1 MTDSELL
8 RDYIST
14 RSDASFATLVNR
26 HVHWVHAAA
35 KRQVHDATLAEDV
48 TQAVFIVLAQKA
60 QTLPKGVNL
69 PGWLFRTTRYAA
81 GTSLRTERRRKHHE
95 EKAAGM
101 KGRSNTASNDS
112 GWDQLAPILDEL
124 VARLK
129 RKDRQLVL
137 LRFYQ
142 QLPIAEVAEA
152 MGISPEAAQ
161 KRAERALNRLR
172 EMFSRRG
179 FTIASSAA
187 LAAMVV
193 STSAPVHAAL
203 AATTT
208 ANAIAAVHGGAAAS
222 ATVILAKGVGAAMA
236 SIKGSLV
243 GASIVVALVVV
254 VGTGTARVAHRE
266 AAARSSAPSLAP
278 VVTKAPGIVYR
289 LNLDRP
295 LGREWSRRH
304 LSLTG
309 DQKHKF
315 LGPFSEGP
323 VTLSVDGLPAHQF
336 IRVKFRLITYEPWN
350 GDSRSWGRDLW
361 DMHVVGGQALIHTTF
376 SDCGFFSDNN
386 EQSFPDQF
394 PWYPTHPAWTGAA
407 THESMGFKSHW
418 HDEKGKTL
426 IDDSSYDF
434 DITFPHT
441 ADTLKLQFRSQ
452 IKQHQNK
459 PYGFLSFEVET
470 VDHAAAA
477 DKTALAGWWMDLAG
491 TDAVKAYH
499 AVWSMV
505 ATGDAASDFIK
516 ANMPIPADTYG
527 IPMSINLQQVW
538 PYGCFACDT
547 PAKRQ
552 RARAIHVLEAIG
564 SPAAREMLREIGY
577 AGTPQGGP
585 PTPFDQPQ

>member
-1 MTDSELL
+1 MTDLEIL

-14 RSDASFATLVNR
+14 RSDTSFAKLVSR
-26 HVHWVHAAA
+26 HIHWVHAAA
-35 KRQVHDATLAEDV
+35 VRQVHDPALAEDV
-48 TQAVFIVLAQKA
+48 TQAVFIALAQKGHK
-60 QTLPKGVNL
+60 LSERDDL
-69 PGWLFRTTRYAA
+69 RSWLFRAMRHAA
-81 GTSLRTERRRKHHE
+81 STALRTERRRKNHE
-95 EKAAGM
+95 KIAAAMEG
-101 KGRSNTASNDS
+101 KSSITSNQKDR
-112 GWDQLAPILDEL
+112 DQIVAVLDEL

-129 RKDRQLVL
+129 REDRELVL

-142 QLPIAEVAEA
+142 QLSFREVAEA
-152 MGISPEAAQ
+152 MGTSPEAAQ
-161 KRAERALNRLR
+161 KRAERALSRLR
-172 EMFSRRG
+172 DMFSRRG
-179 FTIASSAA
+179 YHIASAEVLGAIIISSSSPVRSA
-187 LAAMVV
+187 LVAA
-193 STSAPVHAAL
+193 
-203 AATTT
+203 TT
-208 ANAIAAVHGGAAAS
+208 ANAAAAVHGGATAS
-222 ATVILAKGVGAAMA
+222 APFVIAHAVARAMT
-236 SIKGSLV
+236 SIKASTAVASMVLGLV
-243 GASIVVALVVV
+243 VVAATSTALVVHYRTSV
-254 VGTGTARVAHRE
+254 SG
-266 AAARSSAPSLAP
+266 APSVRHVA
-278 VVTKAPGIVYR
+278 TKAPGVVYE

-295 LGREWSRRH
+295 VGKQWSRRH

-336 IRVKFRLITYEPWN
+336 IHVKFRLITYEPWN

-361 DMHVVGGQALIHTTF
+361 DMRVVGGQALIHTTF

-407 THESMGFKSHW
+407 SHESMGFKSHW

-477 DKTALAGWWMDLAG
+477 DETTLAGWWSDLAG

-505 ATGDAASDFIK
+505 ATGDTAAKYIK
-516 ANMPIPADTYG
+516 AQMPIPADTYG
-527 IPMSINLQQVW
+527 IPMTVDLHQVW
-538 PYGCFACDT
+538 PYGCFTCDT
-547 PAKRQ
+547 PEERQ

-564 SPAAREMLREIGY
+564 SPTAKEMLHEIGY
-577 AGTPQGGP
+577 AGTPQGSP
-585 PTPFDQPQ
+585 PTPFDLPR